1 MKEGAVMQQHR
12 NTQWGLNRIQ
22 QLTQLRRLP
31 RLGRIRLGERRLFRR
46 NNRSV
51 QTPVELGHFK
61 FDEDSLRAYPVI
73 RELYGAQPREL
84 DIVFP
89 AEEPG
94 LFFPQACKLYGK
106 GGVLK
111 CKGDGRRA
119 ARLLCDRCGEMKCD
133 CAEAARSL
141 VERDCPCELLDRREC
156 RFIGSL
162 MVMLP
167 RVSCAGIWQID
178 TSSAHS
184 IVEINSGVEFVRGL
198 CGRIAHI
205 PLTLRRLPRP
215 LDAARGRQGR
225 RGGYTLKLT
234 FDLGVEELRRIHNG
248 LSTDGH

>member
-1 MKEGAVMQQHR
+1 
-12 NTQWGLNRIQ
+12 
-22 QLTQLRRLP
+22 
-31 RLGRIRLGERRLFRR
+31 
-46 NNRSV
+46 
-51 QTPVELGHFK
+51 
-61 FDEDSLRAYPVI
+61 
-73 RELYGAQPREL
+73 
-84 DIVFP
+84 
-89 AEEPG
+89 
-94 LFFPQACKLYGK
+94 
-106 GGVLK
+106 
-111 CKGDGRRA
+111 
-119 ARLLCDRCGEMKCD
+119 
-133 CAEAARSL
+133 
-141 VERDCPCELLDRREC
+141 
-156 RFIGSL
+156 